1 MGADSCVSCFFC
13 HHKFPELEN
22 NTSKNRVARPFSSIP
37 GSKEVLQST
46 WSTSKYHDRSISPS
60 NGHSNYHSYHST
72 NSTTNVHGFLPELLI
87 DLSMLPAHFTPFKRN
102 ICVPKPRFVQVP
114 SKAIPDSTRCVHQI
128 VVFVIPRKKRG
139 NWIWGNQQLFAKT
152 GFGMHSPSRCMKE
165 YYSW

>member
-1 MGADSCVSCFFC
+1 MAADSCVSCFFC
-13 HHKFPELEN
+13 HHKLPELKN
-22 NTSKNRVARPFSSIP
+22 NTSKNRVARPLSSIP
-37 GSKEVLQST
+37 ATKKVLQST

-60 NGHSNYHSYHST
+60 NGHSIYHST

-128 VVFVIPRKKRG
+128 VVFVIPRKKWG
-139 NWIWGNQQLFAKT
+139 NWVWGNLQLSICKNWLVF
-152 GFGMHSPSRCMKE
+152 MHSPSRCMKE